1 MSTRKTAGRFAVLV
15 AAASLLTA
23 CGSSGTAPQAGQST
37 STTNAGQSSAAANPK
52 HSQQSSAARAP
63 ANVDLADAPDT
74 ATMVC
79 SDELRSSIAKLLH
92 VSSVPRGHATWDG
105 TDYTCRYGLDQ
116 GPLVLT
122 VHQSADKGAAQRYLQ
137 QRQRTAHGKTITG
150 LQSLG
155 LPGFQDRAGT
165 VAFAKDDFTL
175 VVDAGKL
182 SGRLGSPDTSQT
194 DFAYTVS
201 TDVLACWSH
210 D

>member
-1 MSTRKTAGRFAVLV
+1 MSTRKTAGRLAALV

-23 CGSSGTAPQAGQST
+23 CGSSGTAPQTGQSAS
-37 STTNAGQSSAAANPK
+37 STGAGQSSTAANPK
-52 HSQQSSAARAP
+52 HSQQSSAAHDP
-63 ANVDLADAPDT
+63 ASVDLADAPDT

-79 SDELRSSIAKLLH
+79 SDELRTSIAKLLH

-105 TDYTCRYGLDQ
+105 TVYTCRYDLDQ

-122 VHQSADKGAAQRYLQ
+122 VHQSADTAAAQSYLQ
-137 QRQRTAHGKTITG
+137 QRQKAASGRTITG

-175 VVDAGKL
+175 VVDASKL
-182 SGRLGSPDTSQT
+182 SGTLGSPDTSPT

>member
-1 MSTRKTAGRFAVLV
+1 MSARSTFRRIVVV
-15 AAASLLTA
+15 AAAVPLLAA
-23 CGSSGTAPQAGQST
+23 CGASGST
-37 STTNAGQSSAAANPK
+37 PAAAPAG
-52 HSQQSSAARAP
+52 SSTASAHRSTAAEDRPAGDQP
-63 ANVDLADAPDT
+63 ANVDVADAPDT

-79 SDELRSSIAKLLH
+79 SDELRASMAKLLH

-105 TDYTCRYGLDQ
+105 TVYTCRYGLEA

-122 VHQSADKGAAQRYLQ
+122 VRQSSDNAAARNYLQ
-137 QRQRTAHGKTITG
+137 QRKQAAGGRTITG

-175 VVDAGKL
+175 VVDASKL
-182 SGRLGSPDTSQT
+182 AGTLGSPDTDRT
-194 DFAYTVS
+194 DFAYTVA

-210 D
+210 